1 MNPHQ
6 QNKIDT
12 SVGPLRPPVA
22 LSHEVGS
29 DRDLEVEPR

>member
-12 SVGPLRPPVA
+12 SVRSRWPPTHVVRRA
-22 LSHEVGS
+22 DS
-29 DRDLEVEPR
+29 DRDLEVESR